1 MAEIFEEEEFDKNRV
16 HIVNVTPGSAG
27 HCIELGW
34 FRCSFTTLALEDI
47 PTVMELIRNVAE
59 TCKSPGWK
67 TQVFALNF
75 VLWIVDGK
83 SMYPNH
89 LFQWRSKQWKRSK
102 KWTSIV
108 VTPSFDDN
116 NPDVVTDETTS
127 TATAVAST
135 SKVKNGCECC
145 NKKVGLMG
153 FECHCGSTFCGVHRY
168 PKEHS
173 CTFDFKTLDLQ
184 HLAKQN
190 PLVAGPEPSRSQIRV
205 VGSLALQ
212 RRRICVQSVTETVKE
227 EESVAAETA

>member
-1 MAEIFEEEEFDKNRV
+1 MYYESFILSLAALNYLCRQLTESLMPVLDIWVIVVNNGTFDRDV
-16 HIVNVTPGSAG
+16 RWRTGV
-27 HCIELGW
+27 
-34 FRCSFTTLALEDI
+34 
-47 PTVMELIRNVAE
+47 ELIPAR
-59 TCKSPGWK
+59 CRSSD
-67 TQVFALNF
+67 NF
-75 VLWIVDGK
+75 LSSLTSLEQAYNQARKRG
-83 SMYPNH
+83 
-89 LFQWRSKQWKRSK
+89 WKRSK

-173 CTFDFKTLDLQ
+173 CTFDFKTLLINKIWPSKIRLLQ
-184 HLAKQN
+184 VIN
-190 PLVAGPEPSRSQIRV
+190 MVPEF
-205 VGSLALQ
+205 
-212 RRRICVQSVTETVKE
+212 E
-227 EESVAAETA
+227 

>member
-16 HIVNVTPGSAG
+16 HIVYG
-27 HCIELGW
+27 L
-34 FRCSFTTLALEDI
+34 
-47 PTVMELIRNVAE
+47 
-59 TCKSPGWK
+59 
-67 TQVFALNF
+67 
-75 VLWIVDGK
+75 
-83 SMYPNH
+83 
-89 LFQWRSKQWKRSK
+89 SKDLSSRWKRSK

-173 CTFDFKTLDLQ
+173 CTFDFKTLLINKIWPSKIRLLQ
-184 HLAKQN
+184 VIN
-190 PLVAGPEPSRSQIRV
+190 MVPEF
-205 VGSLALQ
+205 
-212 RRRICVQSVTETVKE
+212 E
-227 EESVAAETA
+227 